1 MGIIVCSE
9 VGALPGGVACMAVA
23 RRVIALG
30 TPGLGMRFGALLILV
45 LMTIQGVPSRA
56 DGSAFSHESVLAE
69 ARALAARPFALP
81 PEVPEILGALDYDV
95 YRSIR
100 YRKEQAVRLSG
111 ADRFSVELFAPG
123 FLFATGVEL
132 FVVREGRSEPL
143 LPDGQS
149 FATPSPE
156 IAQAIAA
163 FGRFAGFRLHY
174 PINETISDDSY
185 TDDDYADEFIV
196 FQGASYLRAV
206 SRRQLYGLSA
216 RGLALNVAQ
225 RSGEEFPMFRRFWI
239 ESLAGEPSGIVVH
252 ALLDSPSVAGA
263 YRFEI
268 WPGLVTILDVDVTL
282 FPRRALTHVGLAPLT
297 SMFMHG
303 PMDGPD
309 APDYRPAVHDSD
321 GISMFTGAG
330 EWIYRPLVNPRSL
343 QVSAFLDSA
352 PKGFG
357 LVQRSRRF
365 DQFEDLEARYEQRPS
380 AWVEPRGDW
389 GAGHLELVEIPSA
402 SEANDN
408 MVAYWRP
415 QAELPAGEPYAFAYR
430 LSWPDRVPMR
440 DQIPQV
446 QRSAMGRTLGTR
458 LPQVVIDWDTR
469 LVPADAQLSAVASAS
484 AGSVLETLLQT
495 NEETGGTRVFVTFD
509 PGRAPV
515 VELRVELH
523 IEPRL
528 EVDTNSG
535 EGGDPDSDPDP
546 GHEEVAP
553 KLSEVWLYRWLAD

>member
-1 MGIIVCSE
+1 M
-9 VGALPGGVACMAVA
+9 LPDSSKVAAPFLVVM
-23 RRVIALG
+23 
-30 TPGLGMRFGALLILV
+30 LLLP
-45 LMTIQGVPSRA
+45 LLTQQAWSSPSA
-56 DGSAFSHESVLAE
+56 EPAFSHDSVLAE
-69 ARALAARPFALP
+69 ARALAASPYAAPQQVPAALK
-81 PEVPEILGALDYDV
+81 ALNYDV

-100 YRKEQAVRLSG
+100 FRKERAVRLQED
-111 ADRFSVELFAPG
+111 DRFSVELFAPG
-123 FLFATGVEL
+123 FLFETGVEL
-132 FVVREGRSEPL
+132 FVVRAGRSEPL
-143 LPDGQS
+143 LPDEQS
-149 FATPSPE
+149 FETPSPE
-156 IAQAIAA
+156 ISRAIAA
-163 FGRFAGFRLHY
+163 FARSAGFRLHY
-174 PINETISDDSY
+174 PINETISDGGYGDG
-185 TDDDYADEFIV
+185 DYADEFIV

-206 SRRQLYGLSA
+206 SRRQIYGLSA
-216 RGLALNVAQ
+216 RGLALDVAQ
-225 RSGEEFPMFRRFWI
+225 RGGEEFPMFRRFWI
-239 ESLAGEPSGIVVH
+239 EAMAGEPSGIVVH

-268 WPGLVTILDVDVTL
+268 WPGLVTTLDVAVTL

-297 SMFMHG
+297 SMYMHG

-352 PKGFG
+352 PQGFG

-380 AWVEPRGDW
+380 AWIEPRGDW

-415 QAELPAGEPYAFAYR
+415 RAELPAHQPYSFAYR

-440 DQIPQV
+440 DQVPQV

-458 LPQVVIDWDTR
+458 LPQAVIDWDTR
-469 LVPADAQLSAVASAS
+469 LVPADAELSAVASAS
-484 AGSVLETLLQT
+484 AGRVLETLLQR
-495 NEETGGTRVFVTFD
+495 NEETGGTRVFVTFE

-515 VELRVELH
+515 VELRVELQ
-523 IEPRL
+523 IERRIMTDL
-528 EVDTNSG
+528 NDGED
-535 EGGDPDSDPDP
+535 EGGDPGPDQ
-546 GHEEVAP
+546 GLWESE
-553 KLSEVWLYRWLAD
+553 KRLGEVWLYRWLAE